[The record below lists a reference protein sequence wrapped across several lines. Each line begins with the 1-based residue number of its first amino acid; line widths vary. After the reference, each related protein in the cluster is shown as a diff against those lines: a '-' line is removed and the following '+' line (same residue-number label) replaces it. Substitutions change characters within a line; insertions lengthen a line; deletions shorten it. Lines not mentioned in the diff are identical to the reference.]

1 MILLR
6 SHLWSGSEDTVT
18 LSPPFLL
25 WRGEVG
31 HGNGQHASFNNYDLL
46 LRVPGLCAQDARSNS
61 IDEHSLNGLVSH
73 ILLFLAVLVYAKID
87 IVTRLSRVQR
97 RLLELDCSPLTVLV
111 ELSRN

>member
-31 HGNGQHASFNNYDLL
+31 HGNGQQYRDFMRH
-46 LRVPGLCAQDARSNS
+46 S
-61 IDEHSLNGLVSH
+61 I
-73 ILLFLAVLVYAKID
+73 ITIYY
-87 IVTRLSRVQR
+87 
-97 RLLELDCSPLTVLV
+97 
-111 ELSRN
+111 